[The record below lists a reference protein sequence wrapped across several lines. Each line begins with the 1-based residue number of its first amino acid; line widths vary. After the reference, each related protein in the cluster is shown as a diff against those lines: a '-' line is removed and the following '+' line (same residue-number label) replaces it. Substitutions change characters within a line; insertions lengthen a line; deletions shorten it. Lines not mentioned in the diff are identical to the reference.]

1 MATGNG
7 IINNMTYV
15 GKLINEFIIVNEGA
29 SLMSSVSG
37 LKEPPHTEKI

>member
-15 GKLINEFIIVNEGA
+15 GKLINEFINNILCGRTGK
-29 SLMSSVSG
+29 SLGQQNDRLV
-37 LKEPPHTEKI
+37 